1 MLNALSELNS
11 ISLRF
16 YDGYTPS
23 YGYERPMEPSQDL
36 AIDIRSLSFSYG
48 SRTVLQD
55 FTSQIPVGQV
65 LGVLG
70 ANAAGKTTLMR
81 LVTGLLVP
89 QKGIIRI
96 LGIEVPK
103 NDRTLIGYMPQKDAL
118 YPELSVQDNVDFFA
132 RMYGISD
139 RDERRTAVSK
149 ALSVVQLEA
158 RQKDSVYR
166 LSGGMRQRASLA
178 VALVHSPPLLVLD
191 EPTVGLDP
199 ELRSQFWEHFS
210 LLAHQGTTLLL
221 SSHTMDDA
229 NHCDRLLFVHDG
241 RVVAD
246 GSPETLRASVDSP
259 TATLEEAFLQFVRG
273 QNNEC

>member
-1 MLNALSELNS
+1 
-11 ISLRF
+11 
-16 YDGYTPS
+16 
-23 YGYERPMEPSQDL
+23 MEPSQDL